1 MVRIAL
7 IGGASAYHCRVFASL
22 LNDYDREGYAAAG
35 FPHFDRPPLGGIT
48 VQAIWDPDP
57 EAARQVAA
65 LARIPEVLAE
75 AAEATGRVDGVIVCD
90 DITMAH
96 QKRARPFLEAG
107 VPTFVDKPLSP
118 DPGEAAELIALA
130 QQAGAPLMSC
140 SALRYARELAE
151 ARERI
156 AALGKIRCATGTAP
170 NELVFYGIHA
180 LELVHTVL
188 GPGVEWVQNIGDEER
203 AFVRC
208 AYPDGT
214 SIMLQVLGPGGYP
227 GMHGCFYGEHGGV
240 HVAVED
246 AAAFYSNTLTEF
258 ARMVE
263 TRQMPIPLDTTLEI
277 IRILAAG
284 KRSQQQGG
292 VRLAVSG

>member
-7 IGGASAYHCRVFASL
+7 IGGAAAYHCRVFASL

-214 SIMLQVLGPGGYP
+214 SIMLQVLGPDGYP

>member
-208 AYPDGT
+208 GYPDGT

-227 GMHGCFYGEHGGV
+227 GMHGCFYGERGGV

-246 AAAFYSNTLTEF
+246 AAAFYGNTLMEF

-263 TRQMPIPLDTTLEI
+263 TRRMPIPLDTTLEI
-277 IRILAAG
+277 IRVLAAG